1 MTIHRSLAI
10 LSNQLN
16 VGITIWM
23 SHHHS
28 NLAYPFITFKG
39 TSQDNKGI
47 ANSTER
53 FQTYY
58 IH

>member
-28 NLAYPFITFKG
+28 DLAYSLITFKG
-39 TSQDNKGI
+39 TYQDIK
-47 ANSTER
+47 
-53 FQTYY
+53 
-58 IH
+58 